1 MHLLRLKYF
10 LAVLESESFSE
21 AAELL
26 YTTQSAVS
34 KQVMALEKEL
44 GVVLFDRSHR
54 KIAPTGAARLIEPY
68 ARTILDSYHV
78 LCSEVERH
86 TRRLRVASIPILAQ
100 YGLTDA
106 VSRFRQ
112 MHPEVELT
120 VSEREGSTIPPLM
133 DSGGCELAIL
143 RYLPEMSGRY
153 DIIPLEEDTLVA
165 ALPAGHPLAGAEEI
179 DLKQLAQEP
188 FLLLDE
194 GTLLFKLCV
203 SACQSSGFS
212 PRITYAGN
220 RAEGILEFVAQGM
233 GVSLVIQRAVQ
244 YYAVPGVI
252 AVPLREPVKS
262 TIVLASPRDC
272 SRSPAAVAFWNF
284 FKHDWPN

>member
-68 ARTILDSYHV
+68 ARKILDDYHL
-78 LCSEVERH
+78 LCAEVERH
-86 TRRLRVASIPILAQ
+86 TRRLRVASIPIMAQ

-106 VSRFRQ
+106 VARFRQ

-120 VSEREGSTIPPLM
+120 VSEREGSTIPPLLE
-133 DSGGCELAIL
+133 SGGCELAIL
-143 RYLPEMSGRY
+143 RFLPEMSGCY
-153 DIIPLEEDTLVA
+153 DVIPLEEDTLVA
-165 ALPAGHPLAGAEEI
+165 ALPEGHPLAGAEEI
-179 DLKQLAQEP
+179 ELSQLSEEP

-203 SACQSSGFS
+203 SACQNSGFL
-212 PRITYAGN
+212 PRISYAGN
-220 RAEGILEFVAQGM
+220 RAESILEFVARGM
-233 GVSLVIQRAVQ
+233 GVSLVIERAVQ
-244 YYAVPGVI
+244 YYKVPGVT
-252 AVPLREPVKS
+252 AVKLHEPVKS
-262 TIVLASPRDC
+262 TIVLAAPRDC
-272 SRSPAAVAFWNF
+272 PRSPAAAAFWNF
-284 FKHDWPN
+284 FKGDWSN